1 MFSKIKKGILIKNT
15 LKNHFNEFLSRFPT
29 SLIKNCSLI
38 SPCHSL
44 ECQALAIFYIQ
55 RRAERRVGYRDSSAH
70 EITKVRSRFPT
81 LSRVSRLAFLSL
93 YIFFTLICILHLNVK
108 ELAVS
113 IIYFLLFFNYFYLF
127 FIK

>member
-81 LSRVSRLAFLSL
+81 LSRVSRQIDTKAKLS
-93 YIFFTLICILHLNVK
+93 IRSRFPTLSRVSRLRRQNSCIC
-108 ELAVS
+108 
-113 IIYFLLFFNYFYLF
+113 
-127 FIK
+127 